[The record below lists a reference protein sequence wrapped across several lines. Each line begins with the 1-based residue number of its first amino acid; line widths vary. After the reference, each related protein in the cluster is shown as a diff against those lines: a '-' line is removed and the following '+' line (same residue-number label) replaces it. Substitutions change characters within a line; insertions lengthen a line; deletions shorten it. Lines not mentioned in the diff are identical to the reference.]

1 MEAFSDKAVRR
12 GFIKK
17 VYGILTVQVCR
28 QKYKSQ
34 KFQQKHFQL
43 AVTAGVLLFFMFGIV
58 PMECEESYD
67 YDYESDSTTDSMLEY
82 DPYEKWQ

>member
-28 QKYKSQ
+28 PKYKSQ

-58 PMECEESYD
+58 PMECEDYD
-67 YDYESDSTTDSMLEY
+67 YDYEIDGTTNSMVEY
-82 DPYEKWQ
+82 DPHEKWQ